1 MLPPFSVWQILEHV
15 VCSAETNTDTNHL
28 VPSQSNHSS
37 YVNLGSVNST
47 SLVKQKSDS
56 PTRLNKYGT

>member
-1 MLPPFSVWQILEHV
+1 MLPLFSVWQILKHV
-15 VCSAETNTDTNHL
+15 VCSAETTTDTNHL

-37 YVNLGSVNST
+37 YMLIWNLNLN
-47 SLVKQKSDS
+47 SLVKQKSVS